1 MAGCNSSHC
10 SENMHMILDSHLKKT
25 LSNQMHPYLTRR
37 GDLSSSVFFLF
48 LFFYFLITKIFLVEK
63 TCSTFSLG
71 EKKIPLQILSNE
83 DMPT

>member
-37 GDLSSSVFFLF
+37 GDLSSSDFFF
-48 LFFYFLITKIFLVEK
+48 NFLITKIFLVEK